1 MDVSSLD
8 EGLTLETIVEPPVSD
23 HPKYEDLVFAYENRP
38 AGGLF
43 RSTLWKTMYYVQL

>member
-43 RSTLWKTMYYVQL
+43 LSTLWKTMY